1 MGLQI
6 AIGLVVFAVVGLAVL
21 LVYYNYTKNKYK
33 KNMKLATQE
42 KLQVKNKTNFK
53 DTSDK
58 FYQSLYNRFVQIP
71 VIKYYTKKTRL
82 KLEMSNDYTE
92 YEIRRQTAKNMFIA
106 MLFMFTALTI
116 LLNLVNDLYMSL
128 IIIVGVLIITEKMI
142 DLRVTSVSD
151 KILRQMPEAFT
162 NIRHAFHE
170 HGMIEESFN
179 ASIDELGEK
188 DIVPQLKRIKE
199 AMLAEK
205 PDIELER
212 YYDTAPN
219 RFLKLF
225 AGVSYL
231 TLELRR

>member
-1 MGLQI
+1 MGINI
-6 AIGLVVFAVVGLAVL
+6 AIGLIVISVIGLGGL
-21 LVYYNYTKNKYK
+21 LLYYMTIKNKYK
-33 KNMKLATQE
+33 KNKNLYTQD
-42 KLQVKNKTNFK
+42 KIQIRNKTNTK
-53 DTSDK
+53 DVADK
-58 FYQSLYNRFVQIP
+58 FYQNLYSKFVQIP

-92 YEIRRQTAKNMFIA
+92 YEIRRQAAKNMFIA
-106 MLFMFTALTI
+106 MLFMFSALTV

-128 IIIVGVLIITEKMI
+128 IIIVGVLIVTEKII

-179 ASIDELGEK
+179 EAIDELGEK

-231 TLELRR
+231 TMELR

>member
-6 AIGLVVFAVVGLAVL
+6 AIGLIIFAVVGLGVL
-21 LVYYNYTKNKYK
+21 LIYYNITKNKYK

-58 FYQSLYNRFVQIP
+58 FYQSLYNRFIQIP

-92 YEIRRQTAKNMFIA
+92 YEIRRQTAKNMFTA
-106 MLFMFTALTI
+106 LLFMFTALAI

>member
-1 MGLQI
+1 MGMTI
-6 AIGLVVFAVVGLAVL
+6 AIGLIGLSIVGLIGL
-21 LVYYNYTKNKYK
+21 LVYYNVVKNKYK
-33 KNMKLATQE
+33 KNMKLYTQD
-42 KLQVKNKTNFK
+42 KLQIKNKTNFK
-53 DTSDK
+53 ETTDK
-58 FYQSLYNRFVQIP
+58 FYQSIYNKFVQIP

-92 YEIRRQTAKNMFIA
+92 YEIRRQAAKNMFIA
-106 MLFMFTALTI
+106 LVFMFSTLTI

-179 ASIDELGEK
+179 AAIDELGEK

-231 TLELRR
+231 TMELRR

>member
-1 MGLQI
+1 MGMTI
-6 AIGLVVFAVVGLAVL
+6 AIGLVGLSIVGLIGL
-21 LVYYNYTKNKYK
+21 LVYYNVVKNKYK
-33 KNMKLATQE
+33 KNMKLYTQD
-42 KLQVKNKTNFK
+42 KLQIKNKTNFK
-53 DTSDK
+53 ETTDK
-58 FYQSLYNRFVQIP
+58 FYQSIYNKFVQIP

-92 YEIRRQTAKNMFIA
+92 YEIRRQAAKNMFIA
-106 MLFMFTALTI
+106 LVFMFSTLTI

-179 ASIDELGEK
+179 AAIDELGEK

-231 TLELRR
+231 TMELRR

>member
-1 MGLQI
+1 MVLILLAVGVFGIVGLLIWYSILKKTYAKNQSLYAQDKLQI
-6 AIGLVVFAVVGLAVL
+6 
-21 LVYYNYTKNKYK
+21 
-33 KNMKLATQE
+33 
-42 KLQVKNKTNFK
+42 KNKTNAK
-53 DTSDK
+53 ETSDK
-58 FYQSLYNRFVQIP
+58 FYQSLYNKFIQIP

-92 YEIRRQTAKNMFIA
+92 YEIRRQTAKNIFLA
-106 MLFMFTALTI
+106 LVFMFLALGI
-116 LLNLVNDLYMSL
+116 LLNLVDDLYMSL
-128 IIIVGVLIITEKMI
+128 IIIIGVLIVTEKMI

-151 KILRQMPEAFT
+151 RILRQMPEAFT

-179 ASIDELGEK
+179 AAIDELGEK

-205 PDIELER
+205 ADIELER

-225 AGVSYL
+225 AGISYL
-231 TLELRR
+231 TMELRR

>member
-1 MGLQI
+1 MGLTI
-6 AIGLVVFAVVGLAVL
+6 AIGLIAVSIFGLLGL
-21 LVYYNYTKNKYK
+21 LVYYNIVKNKYK
-33 KNMKLATQE
+33 KNMKLYTQD
-42 KLQVKNKTNFK
+42 KLQIKNKTNLRE
-53 DTSDK
+53 TSDK
-58 FYQSLYNRFVQIP
+58 FYQSIYNKFVQIP

-92 YEIRRQTAKNMFIA
+92 YEIRRQAAKNMFIA
-106 MLFMFTALTI
+106 LVFMFSTLTI

-142 DLRVTSVSD
+142 DLRVTSVAD

-170 HGMIEESFN
+170 HGMVEESFN
-179 ASIDELGEK
+179 AAIDELGEK

-205 PDIELER
+205 ADIELER

-231 TLELRR
+231 TMELRR

>member
-1 MGLQI
+1 MKLYTQDKLQI
-6 AIGLVVFAVVGLAVL
+6 
-21 LVYYNYTKNKYK
+21 
-33 KNMKLATQE
+33 
-42 KLQVKNKTNFK
+42 KNKTNFK
-53 DTSDK
+53 ETTDK
-58 FYQSLYNRFVQIP
+58 FYQSIYNKFVQIP

-92 YEIRRQTAKNMFIA
+92 YEIRRQAAKNMFIA
-106 MLFMFTALTI
+106 LVFMFSTLTI

-179 ASIDELGEK
+179 AAIDELGEK

-231 TLELRR
+231 TMELRR

>member
-1 MGLQI
+1 MGLTI
-6 AIGLVVFAVVGLAVL
+6 AMGLIGVSVVGLLGL
-21 LVYYNYTKNKYK
+21 LIYYNIVKNKYK
-33 KNMKLATQE
+33 KNMKLYTQD
-42 KLQVKNKTNFK
+42 KLQIKNKTNLK
-53 DTSDK
+53 ETSDK
-58 FYQSLYNRFVQIP
+58 FYQSIYNKFVQIP

-92 YEIRRQTAKNMFIA
+92 YEIRRQAAKNMFIA
-106 MLFMFTALTI
+106 LVFMFSTLTV

-142 DLRVTSVSD
+142 DLRVTSVAD
-151 KILRQMPEAFT
+151 RILRQMPEAFT

-170 HGMIEESFN
+170 HGMVEESFN
-179 ASIDELGEK
+179 AAIDELGEK

-231 TLELRR
+231 TMELRR

>member
-1 MGLQI
+1 MGIQI
-6 AIGLVVFAVVGLAVL
+6 AIGLVVFAVLGLVVL

-92 YEIRRQTAKNMFIA
+92 YEIRRQTAKNMFTA
-106 MLFMFTALTI
+106 LLFMFGALTI

-151 KILRQMPEAFT
+151 RILRQMPEAFT

>member
-1 MGLQI
+1 MVIILLAVGVFGIVGLLIWYSMLKKSYAKNQSLYAQDKLQI
-6 AIGLVVFAVVGLAVL
+6 
-21 LVYYNYTKNKYK
+21 
-33 KNMKLATQE
+33 
-42 KLQVKNKTNFK
+42 KNKTNAK
-53 DTSDK
+53 ETSDK
-58 FYQSLYNRFVQIP
+58 FYQSLYNKFIQIP

-92 YEIRRQTAKNMFIA
+92 YEIRRQTAKNIFLA
-106 MLFMFTALTI
+106 LVFMFLALGI
-116 LLNLVNDLYMSL
+116 LLNLVDDLYMSL
-128 IIIVGVLIITEKMI
+128 IIIIGVLIVTEKMI

-151 KILRQMPEAFT
+151 RILRQMPEAFT

-179 ASIDELGEK
+179 AAIDELGEK

-205 PDIELER
+205 ADIELER

-225 AGVSYL
+225 AGISYL
-231 TLELRR
+231 TMELRR

>member
-1 MGLQI
+1 MIIIILLAIGVFGIAGLLIWYSMLKKSYSKNQSLYAQDKLQI
-6 AIGLVVFAVVGLAVL
+6 
-21 LVYYNYTKNKYK
+21 
-33 KNMKLATQE
+33 
-42 KLQVKNKTNFK
+42 KNKTNAK
-53 DTSDK
+53 DTADK
-58 FYQSLYNRFVQIP
+58 FYQGLYNKFIQIP

-92 YEIRRQTAKNMFIA
+92 YEIRRQTAKNIFLA
-106 MLFMFTALTI
+106 LVFMFLALAI
-116 LLNLVNDLYMSL
+116 LLNLVDDLYMSL
-128 IIIVGVLIITEKMI
+128 IIIIGVLIVTEKMI

-151 KILRQMPEAFT
+151 RILRQMPEAFT

-179 ASIDELGEK
+179 AAIDELGEK

-205 PDIELER
+205 ADIELER

-225 AGVSYL
+225 AGISYL
-231 TLELRR
+231 TMELRR

>member
-1 MGLQI
+1 MGINI
-6 AIGLVVFAVVGLAVL
+6 AIGLVVISVIGLAVL
-21 LVYYNYTKNKYK
+21 LIYYSNVKNKYK
-33 KNMKLATQE
+33 KNMNLYAQDKIQI
-42 KLQVKNKTNFK
+42 KNKTNSK
-53 DTSDK
+53 DVADK
-58 FYQSLYNRFVQIP
+58 FYQNLYNKFVQIP

-92 YEIRRQTAKNMFIA
+92 YEIRRQAAKNMFIA
-106 MLFMFTALTI
+106 MVFMFSSLTV

-128 IIIVGVLIITEKMI
+128 IIIVGVLIVTEKII
-142 DLRVTSVSD
+142 DLRVTAVSD

-170 HGMIEESFN
+170 HGMIEESFL
-179 ASIDELGEK
+179 AAIDELGEK

-231 TLELRR
+231 TMELRR

>member
-1 MGLQI
+1 MVILLLAVGVFGIVGLLIWYSILKKSYAKNQSLYAQDKLQI
-6 AIGLVVFAVVGLAVL
+6 
-21 LVYYNYTKNKYK
+21 
-33 KNMKLATQE
+33 
-42 KLQVKNKTNFK
+42 KNKTNAK
-53 DTSDK
+53 DTTDK
-58 FYQSLYNRFVQIP
+58 FYQGLYNKFIQIP

-92 YEIRRQTAKNMFIA
+92 YEIRRQTAKNIFLA
-106 MLFMFTALTI
+106 LVFMFLALAI
-116 LLNLVNDLYMSL
+116 LLNLVDDLYMSL
-128 IIIVGVLIITEKMI
+128 IIIIGVLIVTEKMI

-151 KILRQMPEAFT
+151 RILRQMPEAFT

-179 ASIDELGEK
+179 AAIDELGEK

-205 PDIELER
+205 ADIELER

-225 AGVSYL
+225 AGISYL
-231 TLELRR
+231 TMELRR

>member
-21 LVYYNYTKNKYK
+21 LVYYNYTKNKYR

>member
-1 MGLQI
+1 MGLNI
-6 AIGLVVFAVVGLAVL
+6 AIGLIVVSFVGLIGL
-21 LVYYNYTKNKYK
+21 LLYYNMLKNRYK
-33 KNMKLATQE
+33 KNMKLYTQD
-42 KLQVKNKTNFK
+42 KIQIKNKTNK
-53 DTSDK
+53 KELADR
-58 FYQSLYNRFVQIP
+58 FYQNMYNKLVQIP
-71 VIKYYTKKTRL
+71 VLKYYTKKTRL
-82 KLEMSNDYTE
+82 KLEMSNDYSE
-92 YEIRRQTAKNMFIA
+92 YEIRRQAAKNMVIA
-106 MLFMFTALTI
+106 MTFMFSALAI

-128 IIIVGVLIITEKMI
+128 IITIGVLIVTEKLI
-142 DLRVTSVSD
+142 DLRVTSVAE

-170 HGMIEESFN
+170 HGMVEESFN
-179 ASIDELGEK
+179 EAIDELGEK
-188 DIVPQLKRIKE
+188 DIVPQLKRIKL

-231 TLELRR
+231 TMELRR

>member
-1 MGLQI
+1 
-6 AIGLVVFAVVGLAVL
+6 
-21 LVYYNYTKNKYK
+21 
-33 KNMKLATQE
+33 
-42 KLQVKNKTNFK
+42 
-53 DTSDK
+53 
-58 FYQSLYNRFVQIP
+58 
-71 VIKYYTKKTRL
+71 
-82 KLEMSNDYTE
+82 MSNDYTE
-92 YEIRRQTAKNMFIA
+92 YEIRRQTAKNMFTA
-106 MLFMFTALTI
+106 LLFMFTALAI

>member
-1 MGLQI
+1 MVLILLAVGVFGIVGLLIWYSILKKTYAKNQSLYAQDKLQI
-6 AIGLVVFAVVGLAVL
+6 
-21 LVYYNYTKNKYK
+21 
-33 KNMKLATQE
+33 
-42 KLQVKNKTNFK
+42 KNKTNVK

-58 FYQSLYNRFVQIP
+58 FYQSLYNKFIQIP

-92 YEIRRQTAKNMFIA
+92 YEIRRQTAKNIFLA
-106 MLFMFTALTI
+106 LVFMFMALGI
-116 LLNLVNDLYMSL
+116 LLNLVDDLYMSL
-128 IIIVGVLIITEKMI
+128 IIIIGVLIVTEKMI

-179 ASIDELGEK
+179 AAIDELGEK

-205 PDIELER
+205 ADIELER

-225 AGVSYL
+225 AGISYL
-231 TLELRR
+231 TMELRR

>member
-1 MGLQI
+1 MGINI
-6 AIGLVVFAVVGLAVL
+6 AIILVVISVIGLAGL
-21 LVYYNYTKNKYK
+21 LVYYTNIKNKYK
-33 KNMKLATQE
+33 KNMKLYTQD
-42 KLQVKNKTNFK
+42 KIQIKNKTNTK
-53 DTSDK
+53 DVADK
-58 FYQSLYNRFVQIP
+58 FYQNLYNKFVQIP

-92 YEIRRQTAKNMFIA
+92 YEIRRQAAKNMFIA
-106 MLFMFTALTI
+106 MLFMFSSLAV

-128 IIIVGVLIITEKMI
+128 IIIVGVLIVTEKII

-170 HGMIEESFN
+170 HGMIEESFLS
-179 ASIDELGEK
+179 AIDELGEK

-231 TLELRR
+231 TMELRR

>member
-1 MGLQI
+1 MVLILLAVGVFGIVGLLIWYSILKKTYAKNQSLYAQDKLQI
-6 AIGLVVFAVVGLAVL
+6 
-21 LVYYNYTKNKYK
+21 
-33 KNMKLATQE
+33 
-42 KLQVKNKTNFK
+42 KNKTNVK

-58 FYQSLYNRFVQIP
+58 FYQSLYNKFIQIP

-92 YEIRRQTAKNMFIA
+92 YEIRRQTAKNIFLA
-106 MLFMFTALTI
+106 LVFMFMALGI
-116 LLNLVNDLYMSL
+116 LLNLVDDLYMSL
-128 IIIVGVLIITEKMI
+128 IIIIGVLIVTEKMI
-142 DLRVTSVSD
+142 DLRITSVSD

-179 ASIDELGEK
+179 AAIDELGEK

-205 PDIELER
+205 ADIELER

-225 AGVSYL
+225 AGISYL
-231 TLELRR
+231 TMELRR

>member
-1 MGLQI
+1 MLILILLGVGVFGL
-6 AIGLVVFAVVGLAVL
+6 IGL
-21 LVYYNYTKNKYK
+21 LVYYMTLKKSYSKNKSLYSK
-33 KNMKLATQE
+33 D
-42 KLQVKNKTNFK
+42 KLQIKSKVNVK

-58 FYQSLYNRFVQIP
+58 FYQNLYNKFIQMP

-82 KLEMSNDYTE
+82 KLEMTNDYTE
-92 YEIRRQTAKNMFIA
+92 YEIRRQAAKNMFIA
-106 MLFMFTALTI
+106 LVFMFLALTV

-128 IIIVGVLIITEKMI
+128 IIIIGVLIITEKMI

-151 KILRQMPEAFT
+151 RILRQMPEAFT

-170 HGMIEESFN
+170 HGMVEESFN
-179 ASIDELGEK
+179 TAIDELGEK

-199 AMLAEK
+199 AMLSEK

-231 TLELRR
+231 TMELRR